1 MDETTPPRTG
11 GTIEH
16 PGRLYPPG
24 TGTCPVCGT
33 DRLPTHG
40 GGRLGSH
47 GSHAY
52 LDTDGHYRRT
62 TCSGWGFPAVQP

>member
-1 MDETTPPRTG
+1 MDEERPPRTG
-11 GTIEH
+11 GTIER

-24 TGTCPVCGT
+24 TGTGTVCGT

-62 TCSGWGFPAVQP
+62 TCPGSWRPVVTP